1 VIVLQSHTLPG
12 SLCQRD
18 SVHSKLYTVC
28 VHACVCACSCTPAG
42 PQASPRVC
50 STPREAIWWVQPSPP
65 SMSLTHSQMMFTG
78 AQRTVDGSRATAMSP
93 MVCFP
98 SHRLAHTAHFRPI
111 SELWPQC
118 KHETDA
124 QTFTGVSCVQS
135 TFLRYLHNRKMKD
148 LNDGNKGQPRPC
160 VLNMHQAVLMSMHH
174 HVS

>member
-1 VIVLQSHTLPG
+1 MDH
-12 SLCQRD
+12 
-18 SVHSKLYTVC
+18 
-28 VHACVCACSCTPAG
+28 G
-42 PQASPRVC
+42 PQLCHLWYASLV
-50 STPREAIWWVQPSPP
+50 IGWLIQ
-65 SMSLTHSQMMFTG
+65 
-78 AQRTVDGSRATAMSP
+78 
-93 MVCFP
+93 
-98 SHRLAHTAHFRPI
+98 PI